1 MNINTTDIT
10 FTTYFK
16 ELLLHFYEDES
27 IVKKLGLGFGFDID
41 KDYFLAISLQ
51 YPSLS
56 ISTFDEK
63 EALRNALEKFELPT
77 EINKTIAGNQFMYD
91 DNGVSVFLISHN
103 KSELLESINTF
114 KKEIIDF
121 LDAFPHEKKIR
132 VGIGT
137 IESSIDG
144 IMNSY
149 DNATAAIKAG
159 ELFKKDRTILDYISM
174 EIYSSINAMVVNYG
188 KPLTTIVLKQLT
200 PDEIH
205 ILSKYYKCKELVSE
219 TAKSLSLDEETVK
232 TALQQVKAK
241 TGLDVEDTEDNFKLH
256 LVMIART
263 IFNNQE
269 KLKNIK

>member
-16 ELLLHFYEDES
+16 ELLLHFYEDET
-27 IVKKLGLGFGFDID
+27 IVKKLGMNFGFDID
-41 KDYFLAISLQ
+41 KDYFLAVSFQ

-63 EALRNALEKFELPT
+63 EALKTALTQLELPT
-77 EINKTIAGNQFMYD
+77 KINKNIHENQFIYD
-91 DNGVSVFLISHN
+91 DNGVSIFLISHS
-103 KSELLESINTF
+103 KDELLDCISTFKESITA
-114 KKEIIDF
+114 F
-121 LDAFPHEKKIR
+121 LDSFPHEKKIR

-137 IESSIDG
+137 IESCIDG

-200 PDEIH
+200 PEEIH
-205 ILSKYYKCKELVSE
+205 ILSKYYKCKELVDE
-219 TAKSLSLDEETVK
+219 TAKSLSIDAETVENALKRVK
-232 TALQQVKAK
+232 TS
-241 TGLDVEDTEDNFKLH
+241 TGLDVNDTEDNFKLH
-256 LVMIART
+256 LVMIAKT
-263 IFNNQE
+263 IFDNQE
-269 KLKNIK
+269 KLKHIK